1 MSSTTVVLVE
11 LRRGLQT
18 FATSAGFTGSFAGMP
33 LVSVGLPVGVWHH
46 IAWIIAPRGTYAL
59 FVNGTHECADDFPFE
74 PNSTKSALISGRL
87 DLALG
92 RGAPDWQDRVDFGY
106 CCIAIDDLR
115 IWISERSSTD
125 IMSNMSS
132 GCIIEDTRALLA
144 VYYIFDE
151 VSSSE
156 TVDFFAEVSQNYS
169 PGLLPASGASY
180 LPWCVNVDDQ
190 GELRLDTS
198 TTTDLWSDTKIW
210 GQFISKPR
218 QPGVGFN
225 YIETEMK
232 YAASRFNDRCLFEGK
247 LHIGRNRGDKI
258 HTLEITDDQSIA
270 RRATHYGTQAQR
282 NGTEDRAQSY
292 KFHER
297 SREL

>member
-1 MSSTTVVLVE
+1 MSS
-11 LRRGLQT
+11 
-18 FATSAGFTGSFAGMP
+18 
-33 LVSVGLPVGVWHH
+33 
-46 IAWIIAPRGTYAL
+46 
-59 FVNGTHECADDFPFE
+59 
-74 PNSTKSALISGRL
+74 
-87 DLALG
+87 
-92 RGAPDWQDRVDFGY
+92 
-106 CCIAIDDLR
+106 
-115 IWISERSSTD
+115 
-125 IMSNMSS
+125 MSS
-132 GCIIEDTRALLA
+132 GCIVKDARALLA
-144 VYYIFDE
+144 VCCIFDE

-156 TVDFFAEVSQNYS
+156 TVDFFAEVVQNYS
-169 PGLLPASGASY
+169 HGLLPASGALY
-180 LPWCVNVDDQ
+180 LQWCVNVDDQ

-232 YAASRFNDRCLFEGK
+232 YAASRCNDRCLSEGK

-270 RRATHYGTQAQR
+270 RRAAHYGTQSQR

-297 SREL
+297 WPRANCKSQTFLENCRVRDFMPRSGGAPVLRVAVG